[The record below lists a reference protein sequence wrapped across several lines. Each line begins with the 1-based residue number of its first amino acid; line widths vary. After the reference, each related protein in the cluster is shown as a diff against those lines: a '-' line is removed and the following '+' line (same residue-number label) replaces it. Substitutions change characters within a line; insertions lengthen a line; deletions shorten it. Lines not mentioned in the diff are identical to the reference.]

1 MQQQPQPQ
9 LARSPSPPAQPTLV
23 RPITD
28 QADAQQVVGHLSDV
42 MDGLLALVEEETKLV
57 RLGRLTEVARMAEKK
72 AKLARLYLADTARLQ
87 ASQAY
92 MAKTAPG
99 VLQVLRERHNTFR
112 AMLQI
117 NLTVLATA
125 HAVAE
130 GIIRGVAEQV
140 NRNAAPQV
148 YGASGRPAA
157 PPPRVGQPLAVSRVL

>member
-1 MQQQPQPQ
+1 MQHQQQQRQSAPM
-9 LARSPSPPAQPTLV
+9 QPTLT

-28 QADAQQVVGHLSDV
+28 QAEAQQVVGHLSDV
-42 MDGLLALVEEETKLV
+42 MDALLGLVEEETQHV
-57 RLGRLTEVARMAEKK
+57 RLGRLTEVPRLADKK

-87 ASQAY
+87 ASQPY
-92 MAKTAPG
+92 LAKVVPG

-130 GIIRGVAEQV
+130 GIIRGVSDEI
-140 NRNAAPQV
+140 NKTAAPQV
-148 YGASGRPAA
+148 YGATGRSTA
-157 PPPRVGQPLAVSRVL
+157 PPPRAAQPLAVSRVL

>member
-1 MQQQPQPQ
+1 MQQQQP
-9 LARSPSPPAQPTLV
+9 AGTAPNPMQPTLT

-28 QADAQQVVGHLSDV
+28 QAEAQQVVGHLSDV
-42 MDGLLALVEEETKLV
+42 MDALLALVEEETQHV
-57 RLGRLTEVARMAEKK
+57 RLGRLLEVPRLADKK

-87 ASQAY
+87 ASQGFLT
-92 MAKTAPG
+92 KFVPG

-130 GIIRGVAEQV
+130 GIIRGVSDEI
-140 NRNAAPQV
+140 NKTAAPQV
-148 YGASGRPAA
+148 YGASGRSTA
-157 PPPRVGQPLAVSRVL
+157 PPPRNVQPLAVSRVL